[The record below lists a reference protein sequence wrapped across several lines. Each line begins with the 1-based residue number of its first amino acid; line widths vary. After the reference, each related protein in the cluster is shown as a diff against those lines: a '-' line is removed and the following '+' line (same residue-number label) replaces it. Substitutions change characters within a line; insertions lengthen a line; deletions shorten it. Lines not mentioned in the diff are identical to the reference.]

1 VTTASSAAPAPNM
14 RRTMVTIC
22 AMSATIMQALDTTI
36 ANVALPYMQG
46 SLSASLDQIN
56 WVLTS
61 YIVASAIM
69 TAPIGWVSE
78 RFGRKRLFVIC
89 AAGFTFASVLC
100 GFAQSIEQM
109 VAFRLLQGAFGA
121 SLVPLSQS
129 VMLDSYS
136 ARDRGSAMAIWGIGV
151 MLGPIMGPTLGAWL
165 TDNYSWHW
173 VFFINLPVGIFTVIG
188 LMAFMQETEKTRE
201 RRFDWFG
208 FLALAVGIGSLQLML
223 DRGEELG
230 WFGSS
235 EIVLEA
241 IVAAT
246 GFYYFLAHSLTTAT
260 PFVRYEL
267 FGDRNFVAGCI
278 FMVVIGVVLFG
289 TMALVTPFM
298 QNVVGYPILTTG
310 ILLAGRGVGT
320 LIAMIIVGRLLKVVE
335 ARYCVLVGLALASFT
350 LHQMVGFT
358 DQTSSYTIV
367 QASVIQG
374 FGIGLV
380 FVPLSTVAFT
390 TLPQHLRTEG
400 SAILTLVRN
409 IGSSIGISLVIAQLT
424 NTTIRMHAHLA
435 EYVTPFNNA
444 MQAPPV
450 SSILDMSTAA
460 GRALMEQIITQQAA
474 IIAYANDFKLLMW
487 LTMATIP
494 LVFFIG
500 SSRVPQTRAGG
511 EPAHAME

>member
-1 VTTASSAAPAPNM
+1 MTAHFASMDPKL
-14 RRTMVTIC
+14 RRILITVCTMT
-22 AMSATIMQALDTTI
+22 ATVMQALDTTI

-69 TAPIGWVSE
+69 TAPIGWVAE
-78 RFGRKRLFVIC
+78 RYGRKRLFILC

-100 GFAQSIEQM
+100 GLAQSIEQM

-121 SLVPLSQS
+121 ALVPLSQA
-129 VMLDSYS
+129 VLLDSYPPQE
-136 ARDRGSAMAIWGIGV
+136 RGSAMAIWGIGV

-173 VFFINLPVGIFTVIG
+173 VFFINLPVGIFTVLG
-188 LMAFMQETEKTRE
+188 LMAFMQETEKKQE

-235 EIVLEA
+235 EIVIEA

-246 GFYYFLAHSLTTAT
+246 GFYYFVAHSLTTTT
-260 PFVRYEL
+260 PFVRVEL
-267 FGDRNFVAGCI
+267 FRDRNFVAGCI

-298 QNVVGYPILTTG
+298 QNVEGYPILTTG
-310 ILLAGRGVGT
+310 ILLASRGVGT
-320 LIAMIIVGRLLKVVE
+320 LITMLAAPRLMKMVHP
-335 ARYCVLVGLALASFT
+335 RYLILCGLLLAGGT
-350 LHQMVGFT
+350 LYYMTGFSLDVT
-358 DQTSSYTIV
+358 KTTIV
-367 QASVIQG
+367 QASVVQG
-374 FGIGLV
+374 FGLGLV

-390 TLPQHLRTEG
+390 TLPAHLRTEG

-409 IGSSIGISLVIAQLT
+409 IGSSIGISMVIAQLT
-424 NTTIRMHAHLA
+424 NTTIRRRR
-435 EYVTPFNNA
+435 PCRR
-444 MQAPPV
+444 
-450 SSILDMSTAA
+450 SSISRRPPAA
-460 GRALMEQIITQQAA
+460 PCWSRWSPS
-474 IIAYANDFKLLMW
+474 KRR
-487 LTMATIP
+487 
-494 LVFFIG
+494 
-500 SSRVPQTRAGG
+500 SSPT
-511 EPAHAME
+511 PTTSSC

>member
-1 VTTASSAAPAPNM
+1 MTAVAGAAPSANV
-14 RRTMVTIC
+14 RRVMVTVC

-69 TAPIGWVSE
+69 TAPIGWVAE

-89 AAGFTFASVLC
+89 AAGFTFASALC
-100 GFAQSIEQM
+100 GFAQTIEQM

-121 SLVPLSQS
+121 ALVPLSQS

-136 ARDRGSAMAIWGIGV
+136 ARERGSAMAIWGIGV

-173 VFFINLPVGIFTVIG
+173 VFFINLPVGIFTVLG
-188 LMAFMQETEKTRE
+188 LMAFMQETEKTQE

-235 EIVLEA
+235 EIVAEA
-241 IVAAT
+241 LVAAT

-260 PFVRYEL
+260 PFVRFEL
-267 FGDRNFVAGCI
+267 FRDRNFVAGCI

-298 QNVVGYPILTTG
+298 QNVEGYPILTTG

-335 ARYCVLVGLALASFT
+335 ARYCVLVGLTLATFT
-350 LHQMVGFT
+350 LHQMVDFT
-358 DQTSSYTIV
+358 DQTSSSTIV
-367 QASVIQG
+367 QASIVQG
-374 FGIGLV
+374 FGLGLV

-390 TLPQHLRTEG
+390 TLPAHLRTEG

-409 IGSSIGISLVIAQLT
+409 IGSSIGISMVIAQLT

-435 EYVTPFNNA
+435 EFVTPFNDA
-444 MQAPPV
+444 LQAPTV
-450 SSILDMSTAA
+450 SSILNLSTAA
-460 GRALMEQIITQQAA
+460 GRAMAEQMITQQAA
-474 IIAYANDFKLLMW
+474 IIAYANDFKLLMY

-500 SSRVPQTRAGG
+500 SSRVPRVRATG